1 MIGENSEKP
10 IEFRGILNPR
20 LRRRLMR
27 RLFVLF
33 WIILLF
39 MPAGNLWAKI
49 EKWSGPTC
57 SGLATITQGGGG
69 IYFIEGAGVDLT
81 TGLSVSN
88 SALTA
93 TIQEKLNGAQNA
105 AAGGN
110 LLWGRLKIYVQAS
123 ASAPAGSHYVYI
135 NYPLGKDSFSIKVI
149 GKANITGATL
159 PTFSEPFQSN
169 VDVKL
174 AGTGLSNLNA
184 TGGATARIISDSFN
198 PLLDSGGQA
207 APAGVT
213 VTAQADLTTN
223 TDTQVLVR
231 LNFSQKL
238 TKATV
243 EISLRSNNPCSGLNP
258 SGARYNVTLTAPMS
272 SIIYVK
278 DHLFDR
284 TDRTYTVAYSTTA
297 LVTVTVR
304 LDRPVPTLAPLA
316 MDRSTGL
323 VTGPGVVYWAVVPSS
338 GIKQAT
344 GGTAYNPTARYN
356 QITIPGGQQSYAI
369 TFQIASCP
377 GASTNAAKF
386 VTWKPDPNNDTSPNR
401 KETSFTIL
409 CR

>member
-1 MIGENSEKP
+1 
-10 IEFRGILNPR
+10 
-20 LRRRLMR
+20 MR

-33 WIILLF
+33 WIVILL
-39 MPAGNLWAKI
+39 MPASHLWAKI
-49 EKWSGPTC
+49 EKWTGPAC
-57 SGLATITQGGGG
+57 SGAATITQGAGG

-81 TGLSVSN
+81 TGLSTSN

-93 TIQEKLNGAQNA
+93 TIQQRWNGAQNA
-105 AAGGN
+105 ADGGN
-110 LLWGRLKIYVQAS
+110 VLWGKIKVLIQAS

-135 NYPLGKDSFSIKVI
+135 NYPVGRDSFSIKVI
-149 GKANITGATL
+149 GKANVTGAAL

-174 AGTGLSNLNA
+174 TGTGLSSV
-184 TGGATARIISDSFN
+184 TGATVRIISDSFN
-198 PLLDSGGQA
+198 QLLDAGGQA
-207 APAGVT
+207 ASGVS
-213 VTAQADLTTN
+213 VTAQADTSTN

-231 LNFSQKL
+231 LNFSQRL

-243 EISLRSNNPCSGLNP
+243 EVSLRSSNICSGLYP
-258 SGARYNVTLTAPMS
+258 SGLRYNVTLTAPLS
-272 SIIYVK
+272 SVIYVK

-297 LVTVTVR
+297 LVTVTIR
-304 LDRPVPTLAPLA
+304 LDRAVPSLAPIA
-316 MDRSTGL
+316 MDRNTGL
-323 VTGPGVVYWAVVPSS
+323 MSGQGVVNWAVIPST

-344 GGTAYNPTARYN
+344 GGTTYNPAARFN
-356 QITIPGGQQSYAI
+356 QISIPSGQQSYAV

-377 GASTNAAKF
+377 GAATNAVKF